1 MKILFA
7 FCLTFSMVFA
17 QGDIDDLNSSSAEK
31 IMEQSDTS
39 SIENAVM
46 RLEALNNRV
55 KRLRNKLTNELET
68 TVSFLKFHLTQRKL
82 QDGGR
87 RVLEENPFLDQGKI
101 DQKYTQMVNPHDDRE
116 IPNI

>member
-1 MKILFA
+1 MKIFFALFLSIA
-7 FCLTFSMVFA
+7 VIHA
-17 QGDIDDLNSSSAEK
+17 DGDIDDLNSSSAEK

-82 QDGGR
+82 QGGER
-87 RVLEENPFLDQGKI
+87 LLEENPFLDQGKI
-101 DQKYTQMVNPHDDRE
+101 ERKFSHMVNPHTNKE

>member
-1 MKILFA
+1 MKVFLAFILA
-7 FCLTFSMVFA
+7 ISSISA
-17 QGDIDDLNSSSAEK
+17 EGEIDSINSTTAEK

-68 TVSFLKFHLTQRKL
+68 TVSFLKYHITQK
-82 QDGGR
+82 
-87 RVLEENPFLDQGKI
+87 E
-101 DQKYTQMVNPHDDRE
+101 
-116 IPNI
+116 

>member
-1 MKILFA
+1 MKVFLLFA
-7 FCLTFSMVFA
+7 LIGILNA
-17 QGDIDDLNSSSAEK
+17 DGDLGDMDSSSAEK

-39 SIENAVM
+39 SIESAVM

-82 QDGGR
+82 QGGKR
-87 RVLEENPFLDQGKI
+87 ERLLSENPFQDQA
-101 DQKYTQMVNPHDDRE
+101 V
-116 IPNI
+116 

>member
-1 MKILFA
+1 MKVFFALFLSIA
-7 FCLTFSMVFA
+7 VIHAS
-17 QGDIDDLNSSSAEK
+17 GDIDDLNSSSAEK

-82 QDGGR
+82 AGGGGGR
-87 RVLEENPFLDQGKI
+87 ILEENPFLDQGKI
-101 DQKYTQMVNPHDDRE
+101 ERKFSHMVNP
-116 IPNI
+116 

>member
-1 MKILFA
+1 MKVFILFA
-7 FCLTFSMVFA
+7 LVTLIRA
-17 QGDIDDLNSSSAEK
+17 DEGLDNLESSSAEK

-39 SIENAVM
+39 SIESAVM

-82 QDGGR
+82 QGGR
-87 RVLEENPFLDQGKI
+87 LLNENPLLDQQNLEKNYLKMK
-101 DQKYTQMVNPHDDRE
+101 DPQTNED